1 MRLWLIVM
9 MLLVA
14 SPAIADDTAVGE
26 ALIRRGVTFE
36 IRQDYDSALRVY
48 RELADVPD
56 HAGTAFFLQARVA
69 FHRKDYV
76 KSLELAKRAVSHAT
90 GTWRNLA
97 KLLYGDTLLATG
109 SVQRA
114 KLVFIALHDQNPGDR
129 RELVKRVIACNK
141 QLRLPDR
148 DGL

>member
-9 MLLVA
+9 VLLVA
-14 SPAIADDTAVGE
+14 SPAIADDAGE

-36 IRQDYDSALRVY
+36 IRQDYDSALRIY
-48 RELADVPD
+48 RELADLPGQ
-56 HAGTAFFLQARVA
+56 AGTAFFLQARVA

-76 KSLELAKRAVSHAT
+76 QSRELSKRAVSHAT
-90 GTWRNLA
+90 GSWRELA
-97 KLLYGDTLLATG
+97 KLLYGDTLFATG
-109 SVQRA
+109 ETQRA
-114 KLVFIALHDQNPGDR
+114 KLIFIALRHQTAGAAP
-129 RELVKRVIACNK
+129 ELVKRIVACNR